1 MISIIVPV
9 YNIEK
14 YIEKCIKSIL
24 RQSFKEI
31 EVVLVDD
38 GSTDGSLEI
47 CLKYSRLDKRVR
59 VITKKNGG
67 LSSARNEGIKKSKGE
82 YIAFIDGDDFVHP
95 QYIEKLYNTISG
107 FDTDIS
113 VCGIEIVDENGQ
125 VTDKLSTGVYY
136 KQYFPFSQGKLS
148 PIEVERRYYTEENG
162 FIFVVAWNK
171 LYRRQLFDNLLYDEG
186 KIYEDEYLFSTL
198 LRRCRNISFI
208 TDKLYFYVQR
218 NNGITSKSK
227 QQDKFQYISEIFY
240 RRISI
245 YENEQ
250 NQEFITR
257 ACKKFLRQIITY
269 YYFLNKK
276 NKSNAKNMY
285 YKIIKQYNVPMIY
298 RGMYPVIGLMSELK
312 HLTERK

>member
-14 YIEKCIKSIL
+14 YIEKCIRSIL
-24 RQSFKEI
+24 NQSFKKI
-31 EVVLVDD
+31 EVILVDD
-38 GSTDGSLEI
+38 GSTDGSLAI
-47 CLKYSRLDKRVR
+47 CQQYSRLDERIK
-59 VITKKNGG
+59 VITKENGG
-67 LSSARNEGIKKSKGE
+67 LSSARNEGIKQSTGE

-95 QYIEKLYNTISG
+95 QYIEKLYNTLSS
-107 FDTDIS
+107 FDADMS
-113 VCGIEIVDENGQ
+113 VCGIEIVDENGKI
-125 VTDKLSTGVYY
+125 TDKLSTGAIY
-136 KQYFPFSQGKLS
+136 KPYCPFTREKLS

-171 LYRRQLFDNLLYDEG
+171 LYKRQIFENLLYDEG

-198 LRRCRNISFI
+198 LRKCREISFV

-227 QQDKFQYISEIFY
+227 QRDKFQYISEIFY

-250 NQEFITR
+250 NQELITR
-257 ACKKFLRQIITY
+257 ACEKFLRQIITY
-269 YYFLNKK
+269 YYFLNKEE
-276 NKSNAKNMY
+276 KSKAKDIY
-285 YKIIKQYNVPMIY
+285 YKIIKQYNMPAIY
-298 RGMYPVIGLMSELK
+298 WGMYPIIGIMSNFK
-312 HLTERK
+312 HLKERK

>member
-14 YIEKCIKSIL
+14 YIEKCIRSIL
-24 RQSFKEI
+24 NQSFKKI
-31 EVVLVDD
+31 EVILVDD
-38 GSTDGSLEI
+38 GSTDGSLAI
-47 CLKYSRLDKRVR
+47 CQQYSKLDERIK
-59 VITKKNGG
+59 VITKENGG
-67 LSSARNEGIKKSKGE
+67 LSSARNEGIKQSTGE

-95 QYIEKLYNTISG
+95 QYIEKLYNTLSS
-107 FDTDIS
+107 FDADMS
-113 VCGIEIVDENGQ
+113 VCGIEIVDENGKI
-125 VTDKLSTGVYY
+125 TDKLSTGAIY
-136 KQYFPFSQGKLS
+136 KQYCPFTREKLS

-171 LYRRQLFDNLLYDEG
+171 LYKRQIFENLLYDEG

-198 LRRCRNISFI
+198 LRKCREISFV

-227 QQDKFQYISEIFY
+227 QRDKFQYISEIFY

-250 NQEFITR
+250 NQELIIR
-257 ACKKFLRQIITY
+257 ACEKFLRQIITY
-269 YYFLNKK
+269 YYFLNKEE
-276 NKSNAKNMY
+276 KSKAKDIY
-285 YKIIKQYNVPMIY
+285 YKIIKQYNMPAIY
-298 RGMYPVIGLMSELK
+298 WGMYPIIGIMSNFK
-312 HLTERK
+312 HLKERK